1 MSIFDMLLANA
12 MGESGGGGGGGSSD
26 FSTAQVTVTMAEN
39 EWESGGRVQFASE
52 EAIDYRFRGMFL
64 YDDGTFYND
73 SLTAEPNNPT
83 TTKAIWVGDNVE
95 VIPNNHIASVSGNA
109 VITEDEGGI
118 IISGDC
124 TINLDTN
131 WD

>member
-12 MGESGGGGGGGSSD
+12 LGESGGGGGSSD

-39 EWESGGRVQFASE
+39 EWESGGRVQFESKE
-52 EAIDYRFRGMFL
+52 EFDYHYMGMFL
-64 YDDGTFYND
+64 YEDGTFYNETP
-73 SLTAEPNNPT
+73 TAYYNSPISAT
-83 TTKAIWVGDNVE
+83 AVWVGDSV
-95 VIPNNHIASVSGNA
+95 VVAPSQHIASVSGNA
-109 VITEDEGGI
+109 VIDETGVLV

-131 WD
+131 WG